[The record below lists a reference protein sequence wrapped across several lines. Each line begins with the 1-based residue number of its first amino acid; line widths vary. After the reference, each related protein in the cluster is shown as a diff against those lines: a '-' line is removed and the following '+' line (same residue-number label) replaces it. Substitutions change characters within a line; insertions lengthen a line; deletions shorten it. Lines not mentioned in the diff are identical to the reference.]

1 MRYDAQQDP
10 IHAAAATA
18 IVNRILIPSL
28 TLPRLDPITVPSKG
42 NGCHM
47 IYSPR
52 IVVGDTETTGT
63 DPKTGDRIIEVGFVE
78 IVNGFRTGRH
88 FHSYVQPERPVP
100 PDATAIHGITDEM
113 LADAPVFAAVVADML
128 EFIGDSPLI
137 FHNAP
142 FDMGFFDEEFGR
154 LSLPRIGRE
163 RVVDSLKEARRII
176 PAGAKAGLDA
186 LCSRYGID
194 RSHRTKHGA
203 LLDSELLAD
212 VWLRMTGTGGL
223 AHGFGPEPAPA
234 PPVPEVASPAEE
246 VRDVSRAGRSHDP
259 AFSASMLRLVP
270 SSEELDRHAAFV
282 GEQIQKTLWAPRPDP
297 LSTAPRI

>member
-1 MRYDAQQDP
+1 
-10 IHAAAATA
+10 
-18 IVNRILIPSL
+18 
-28 TLPRLDPITVPSKG
+28 
-42 NGCHM
+42 M

-63 DPKTGDRIIEVGFVE
+63 DAKTGDRIIEVGFVE

-100 PDATAIHGITDEM
+100 PDATAIHGITDAM

-142 FDMGFFDEEFGR
+142 FDMGFFDEEFAR
-154 LSLPRIGRE
+154 LSLPRIDRE

-176 PAGAKAGLDA
+176 PAGSKAGLDA

-223 AHGFGPEPAPA
+223 AHGFGPEPAAAPA
-234 PPVPEVASPAEE
+234 SSPVGREHAQPEAEA
-246 VRDVSRAGRSHDP
+246 RDVRPAGRSHDP
-259 AFSASMLRLVP
+259 SYSSAMMRLVP
-270 SSEELDRHAAFV
+270 SPYELDRHAAFV
-282 GEQIQKTLWAPRPDP
+282 GDQVQKAIWTTRIEPP
-297 LSTAPRI
+297 STGPHP

>member
-1 MRYDAQQDP
+1 
-10 IHAAAATA
+10 
-18 IVNRILIPSL
+18 
-28 TLPRLDPITVPSKG
+28 
-42 NGCHM
+42 M

-63 DPKTGDRIIEVGFVE
+63 EAKAGDRIIEIGFVE

-88 FHSYVQPERPVP
+88 FHAYVQPERPVP
-100 PDATAIHGITDEM
+100 PEATAIHGITDAM
-113 LADAPVFAAVVADML
+113 LADAPVFAAVVSDMM
-128 EFIGDSPLI
+128 EFVGDSPMI

-154 LSLPRIGRE
+154 LSLPKIDRG
-163 RVVDSLKEARRII
+163 RVVDSLKEARQII

-223 AHGFGPEPAPA
+223 AHGFGPEPTSAGQEPA
-234 PPVPEVASPAEE
+234 TRAEE
-246 VRDVSRAGRSHDP
+246 VHHVRPVGRTHAP
-259 AFSASMLRLVP
+259 ACSSAMMRLVP
-270 SSEELDRHAAFV
+270 STEELEAHSAFV
-282 GEQIQKTLWAPRPDP
+282 GGQLQKSIWTTLTDPPAAGPR
-297 LSTAPRI
+297 A

>member
-1 MRYDAQQDP
+1 
-10 IHAAAATA
+10 
-18 IVNRILIPSL
+18 
-28 TLPRLDPITVPSKG
+28 
-42 NGCHM
+42 M

-63 DPKTGDRIIEVGFVE
+63 EPKNGDRVIEVGLVE

-88 FHSYVQPERPVP
+88 YHTYVQPERPIP
-100 PDATAIHGITDEM
+100 PDATAVHGITDEM
-113 LADAPVFAAVVADML
+113 LVGAPVFAAIVPDMM

-154 LSLPRIGRE
+154 LALPKIDRS
-163 RVVDSLKEARRII
+163 RVVDSLKEARSIL

-186 LCSRYGID
+186 LCTRYGVD

-212 VWLRMTGTGGL
+212 VWLSMTGTGGL
-223 AHGFGPEPAPA
+223 AHGFGPTTPPPAAEVPA
-234 PPVPEVASPAEE
+234 AAAEE
-246 VRDVSRAGRSHDP
+246 RRPVRSHP
-259 AFSASMLRLVP
+259 PEASASMMRLEP
-270 SSEELDRHAAFV
+270 SRDELDRHSAFV
-282 GEQIQKTLWAPRPDP
+282 EGQVQKAIWTSLAPP
-297 LSTAPRI
+297 TAHSPCA

>member
-1 MRYDAQQDP
+1 
-10 IHAAAATA
+10 
-18 IVNRILIPSL
+18 
-28 TLPRLDPITVPSKG
+28 
-42 NGCHM
+42 M

-63 DPKTGDRIIEVGFVE
+63 EPKNGDRVIEVGLVE

-88 FHSYVQPERPVP
+88 FHTYVQTERAIP

-113 LADAPVFAAVVADML
+113 LVGAPVFAAIVPDMM

-142 FDMGFFDEEFGR
+142 FDMSFFDEEFGR
-154 LSLPRIGRE
+154 LSLPKIDRS
-163 RVVDSLKEARRII
+163 RVVDSLKEARQIL
-176 PAGAKAGLDA
+176 PAGSKAGLDA
-186 LCSRYGID
+186 LCTRYGID

-223 AHGFGPEPAPA
+223 AHGFGPAAAAAP
-234 PPVPEVASPAEE
+234 VAEIPQAVAEE
-246 VRDVSRAGRSHDP
+246 RRPARAHSLE
-259 AFSASMLRLVP
+259 ASASMLRLEP
-270 SSEELDRHAAFV
+270 SHEELDRHASFV
-282 GEQIQKTLWAPRPDP
+282 QGQVQKAIWTSLAPPAAPAPR
-297 LSTAPRI
+297 T

>member
-1 MRYDAQQDP
+1 
-10 IHAAAATA
+10 
-18 IVNRILIPSL
+18 
-28 TLPRLDPITVPSKG
+28 
-42 NGCHM
+42 M

-63 DPKTGDRIIEVGFVE
+63 EPKNGDRVIEVGLVE

-88 FHSYVQPERPVP
+88 YHTYVQPERPIP
-100 PDATAIHGITDEM
+100 PDATAVHGITDEM
-113 LADAPVFAAVVADML
+113 LVGAPVFAAIVPDMM

-142 FDMGFFDEEFGR
+142 FDMGFFDMEFGR
-154 LSLPRIGRE
+154 LSLPKIDRS
-163 RVVDSLKEARRII
+163 RVVDSLKEARSIL

-186 LCSRYGID
+186 LCTRYGVD

-223 AHGFGPEPAPA
+223 AHGFGPTTPPPAK
-234 PPVPEVASPAEE
+234 VPEAAAEDRRPA
-246 VRDVSRAGRSHDP
+246 RSHP
-259 AFSASMLRLVP
+259 PEASASMMRLEP
-270 SSEELDRHAAFV
+270 SSGEIERHAAFV
-282 GEQIQKTLWAPRPDP
+282 EGQVQKAIWTSLAAPA
-297 LSTAPRI
+297 APTPCA